1 MFTLS
6 CDVSITVT
14 SKWCME
20 ASISD
25 DRVRKEFDG
34 LSVKLKTVVQVGYRD
49 EHRYEWTN
57 SWKSW
62 EASRKGAQTK
72 RMLRELNSKRLS

>member
-14 SKWCME
+14 SRWCME

-34 LSVKLKTVVQVGYRD
+34 LSVKIENLCT
-49 EHRYEWTN
+49 
-57 SWKSW
+57 SWIP
-62 EASRKGAQTK
+62 
-72 RMLRELNSKRLS
+72 